1 MTYTEKIDAVRH
13 AAHRRHISGGDLP
26 SGYWYGENPYAD
38 MLIENALYCD
48 MFPEDVPDI
57 RNYHLFNRT
66 LYSLSRAE

>member
-26 SGYWYGENPYAD
+26 SGYWYGETPYAD

-57 RNYHLFNRT
+57 RNYHGFNRT